1 MIRKV
6 EATDYPRLMEIWESA
21 VSSTHD
27 FLKEEDFLYYKEQL
41 PVYFQHVTLFGF
53 EQEGIL
59 IGFMGI
65 AEGNLEMLFVDDN
78 YRGIGIGKR
87 LITYAIGNLQVTKV
101 DVNEQNIQAVGFY
114 KYMGFSIYKRSNL
127 DGEGK
132 EYPILGVG
140 GNDLKQAYVISN
152 IPDSLKHNAEVKLW
166 IQSQNENGIFKSSF
180 PVISEYPHQFAVYG
194 TLGLIGFLIPSGY
207 IICQLLGLYKKWLH
221 IDQEL
226 FWKVFSLVVGYFGLM
241 VSFIA
246 GTTMQLYLY
255 WIMLGT
261 MISLLLSIKNE
272 IL

>member
-6 EATDYPRLMEIWESA
+6 KATDYPRLMEIWESA

-78 YRGIGIGKR
+78 YPGTGIGKR

-132 EYPILGVG
+132 EYPIL
-140 GNDLKQAYVISN
+140 
-152 IPDSLKHNAEVKLW
+152 H
-166 IQSQNENGIFKSSF
+166 
-180 PVISEYPHQFAVYG
+180 
-194 TLGLIGFLIPSGY
+194 
-207 IICQLLGLYKKWLH
+207 
-221 IDQEL
+221 
-226 FWKVFSLVVGYFGLM
+226 
-241 VSFIA
+241 
-246 GTTMQLYLY
+246 MQL
-255 WIMLGT
+255 
-261 MISLLLSIKNE
+261 
-272 IL
+272 